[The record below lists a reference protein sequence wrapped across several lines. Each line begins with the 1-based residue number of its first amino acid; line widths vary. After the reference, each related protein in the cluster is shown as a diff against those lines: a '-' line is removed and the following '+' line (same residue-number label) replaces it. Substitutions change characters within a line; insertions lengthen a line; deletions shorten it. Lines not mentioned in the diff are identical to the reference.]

1 MSLGHRDIGFI
12 AGPRSLSSAR
22 RRKQAFQAT
31 LRKCG
36 LRQHNE
42 WTVVGDMRVEGG
54 SRAMEEI
61 LAGATRPTALV
72 ATNDLMANGAIETA
86 RKTGVR
92 IPSDISLL
100 GFDDLPLS
108 SLVFPKLSTIHL
120 SRQEIALRAFSG
132 LMEATKS
139 GNKVIPQGVPIRPRL
154 IVRESTGKP
163 SSI

>member
-1 MSLGHRDIGFI
+1 
-12 AGPRSLSSAR
+12 
-22 RRKQAFQAT
+22 
-31 LRKCG
+31 
-36 LRQHNE
+36 
-42 WTVVGDMRVEGG
+42 MRVEGG

-72 ATNDLMANGAIETA
+72 ATNDLMAIGAIETA

-139 GNKVIPQGVPIRPRL
+139 GNKVIPQGEPIGPRL
-154 IVRESTGKP
+154 IVGESTGKP